1 MGVDRRIFIGGSL
14 AFTACA
20 GLPAGAETTES
31 SMYGLIGKFIATD
44 GKRDELI
51 GYLLEGL
58 RDMPGCLSYIVASD
72 PADASAIWVTEAW
85 ADAESHKASLSLPQ
99 VQAAIQKARP
109 LIAGMERIAETE
121 PQGGHGLT
129 SGG

>member
-1 MGVDRRIFIGGSL
+1 MGPDRRIFIGGSL
-14 AFTACA
+14 AFAA
-20 GLPAGAETTES
+20 FAAMPGAAETTETQ
-31 SMYGLIGKFIATD
+31 MYGLIGKFIAAD

-72 PADASAIWVTEAW
+72 PAEAGTIWVTEAW
-85 ADAESHKASLSLPQ
+85 TDAASHQASLALPQ
-99 VQAAIQKARP
+99 VQTAIQKARP
-109 LIAGMERIAETE
+109 LIAGMERIAETH
-121 PQGGHGLT
+121 PRGGHGLT